1 MCHTRSSGSDAVVYA
16 LFCWRGIW
24 CVLLSVREGVK
35 GRPTCPVTSTAH
47 HARGRVTRQHNGAR
61 RVSGSIVR
69 STNAFLLPVRYTL
82 PIPLQLVDN
91 VDPNTIIYAYLVYVS
106 QIDHWHDSPTSRRN
120 KLSYKSTYL
129 RPKTNVSHSWYL
141 ASTVVSVAFLKKYS
155 SLKPRRTLESSHLV
169 IFREWTMVFRE
180 CSDFV
185 K

>member
-1 MCHTRSSGSDAVVYA
+1 MCHTRSSGSDAVVYG

-24 CVLLSVREGVK
+24 CVLLSVREVK
-35 GRPTCPVTSTAH
+35 GRPTCPVISTAH

-82 PIPLQLVDN
+82 PIPLQLVDHVN
-91 VDPNTIIYAYLVYVS
+91 VYLVYVS

-129 RPKTNVSHSWYL
+129 RPKTNVSHSWCL
-141 ASTVVSVAFLKKYS
+141 ASTVVSLAFLKKYS
-155 SLKPRRTLESSHLV
+155 SLKPRRTLESSHLI

-180 CSDFV
+180 CSYFV